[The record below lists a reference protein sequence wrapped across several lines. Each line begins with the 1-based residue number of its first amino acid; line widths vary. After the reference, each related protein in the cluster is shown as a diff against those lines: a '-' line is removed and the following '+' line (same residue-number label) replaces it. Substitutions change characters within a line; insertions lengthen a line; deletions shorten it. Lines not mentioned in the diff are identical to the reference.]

1 MSPRPQLV
9 LIGGGHAHALVLRE
23 GGLPPDLS
31 VTLIDPSPKAAYS
44 GMLPGFVAGHYPR
57 AALEIDLA
65 RLATAAGARLV
76 IGRAE
81 GIDRARRHVLVA
93 GQAPVPYDIL
103 SLDIGITS
111 DLPDLAGFADHAVPA
126 KPLGR
131 FADRWAGFLVGV
143 AAGHSAP
150 RVAVIGAGVAGVELA
165 LAARHRLAPNGAALE
180 VTLIDAADEILREL
194 RPGARAALLAAIGR
208 AGIALRTG
216 GRIARIGPEGVTLA
230 TGETIPA
237 AFVIGAAGA
246 RSQGWLAET
255 GLGLTDGFVTVD
267 RTLRSVSDPRIFA
280 AGDCAHLSH
289 APRPKAGV
297 FAVREAPIL
306 RRNLIAALT
315 GGRLR
320 AYRPQRHYL
329 KLVSMGEKRAAADRL
344 TLRIEGRWVWR
355 WKDRI
360 DRGFM
365 RRFHDL
371 PPAGRP

>member
-1 MSPRPQLV
+1 MSPGPQLV
-9 LIGGGHAHALVLRE
+9 LIGGGHAHALVLR
-23 GGLPPDLS
+23 GQPLPSGLS

-44 GMLPGFVAGHYPR
+44 GMLPGFIAGHYPR

-65 RLATAAGARLV
+65 RLASAAGARFV

-81 GIDRARRHVLVA
+81 GLDRARRHVLVA

-126 KPLGR
+126 KPLGH
-131 FADRWAGFLVGV
+131 FADRWPGFLAGV
-143 AAGHSAP
+143 AAGHNAP

-165 LAARHRLAPNGAALE
+165 LAARYRLARDGAAPE

-194 RPGARAALLAAIGR
+194 RPGARAALLSAIGR

-216 GRIARIGPEGVTLA
+216 GRIARIGAEGVTLA

-246 RSQGWLAET
+246 RPQGWLAET

-315 GGRLR
+315 GGRMR

-344 TLRIEGRWVWR
+344 ALRIEGRWVWR

-365 RRFHDL
+365 RRFQDL